1 MTELEKAQRTVEL
14 INHAMKTL
22 KECAAEERKIYHDKH
37 LDEYYL
43 QALDRLEVKKVG
55 ADAYLYRIKAIGR

>member
-43 QALDRLEVKKVG
+43 QALDRL
-55 ADAYLYRIKAIGR
+55 